1 MRYEQTPIWSP
12 RDGED
17 ASRSPPRARPGKM
30 LEEKDESA
38 KLQSVYW
45 AAHRMRSWGT
55 QPRASDS
62 LQSEEGINKIRQVAQ
77 AICRDEE
84 LSRATTH
91 PPLFSAVTALA
102 EPEAPLRDFRTS
114 ECVLCQLAKLERQP
128 AVHITFHPPDRDH
141 HGFSSDGVFSFLDS
155 CGIECSVPSV
165 FEGHDR

>member
-77 AICRDEE
+77 VCFD
-84 LSRATTH
+84 
-91 PPLFSAVTALA
+91 PF
-102 EPEAPLRDFRTS
+102 
-114 ECVLCQLAKLERQP
+114 
-128 AVHITFHPPDRDH
+128 
-141 HGFSSDGVFSFLDS
+141 
-155 CGIECSVPSV
+155 IECLQKMNDVLLTRVSAHT
-165 FEGHDR
+165 GDMQG